1 MEYAKSPE
9 TKRRLLRNTGRL
21 LRTRGFSATG
31 VADILTTSGVPR
43 GSLYHH
49 FPDGKEQI
57 AAGAIEQSGYS
68 IVHAL
73 REMIKT
79 TGSLIDG
86 IQRFCDYYIK
96 ELETSGYARGCP
108 LATVALEISAT
119 ENLVQQQTATAFEA
133 IIAVVADQLCDE
145 GFHDPRELAIVIVAT
160 VEGAL
165 VLAKATRS
173 TEHLAVVRD
182 RLQNQLATE
191 AARPTESQ

>member
-1 MEYAKSPE
+1 MGYTKSIE
-9 TKRRLLRNTGRL
+9 TKHRLLRSTGRL
-21 LRTRGFSATG
+21 LQTRGFFATG
-31 VADILTTSGVPR
+31 VTDILITSGIPR

-49 FPDGKEQI
+49 FPDGKEQV
-57 AAGAIEQSGYS
+57 AAGAIEQSGHS

-108 LATVALEISAT
+108 LATVALETSAT

-133 IIAVVADQLCDE
+133 IIAVVSDQLRDE
-145 GFHDPRELAIVIVAT
+145 GFHDPHELAVVIVAT

-191 AARPTESQ
+191 TARPREQR